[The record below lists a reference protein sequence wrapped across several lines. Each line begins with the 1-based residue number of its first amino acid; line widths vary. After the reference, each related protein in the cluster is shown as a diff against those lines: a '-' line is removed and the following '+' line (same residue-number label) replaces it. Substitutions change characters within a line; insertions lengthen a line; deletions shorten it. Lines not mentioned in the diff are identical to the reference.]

1 MKKKALWRDIRRAIS
16 HSKGRFLSIVGLMAL
31 GSFALVG
38 LYVTGPDMR
47 ATGEA
52 YLDSLDA
59 ADLTV
64 IGDFGLSDADC
75 SLIEQA
81 SGIRNVEYGYLKD
94 ATIKGT
100 DESVR
105 VQSAPEEISR
115 YQVVEG
121 RMPRTSGE
129 IALDSY
135 LADEYDLGDRIDLEE
150 KEDAQGDTVL
160 ANDDFTVVGF
170 VDSSELIS
178 GVNLG
183 ESTAGSG
190 ALTGY
195 AVVVPQAFD
204 SDVYMTARL
213 TFNDTEGLDPYS
225 DAYADRVHAHRDELE
240 DLLADRPGL
249 RLAEVRADAQSAIDD
264 GQAELDDGRARLD
277 EARGTLASSRA
288 QLDDAE
294 GQIAES
300 ERELASRT
308 ADAQAVLDAGAEKV
322 ASGRAELAAGRTE
335 LDAKRAQLTDA
346 RAQIAAGEAE
356 LEQKQSELDEK
367 QTSYDAAMAQ
377 RADLAGKL
385 DQVNAGIADIDA
397 QVPDLDGAIA
407 QASSDVDAAQA
418 ALDGAFPG
426 GRPDE
431 GDADLDAYLA
441 LSDKLTAAQATLQQ
455 LRDLSERRAG
465 LVANQVELT
474 AGIAAI
480 DQATD
485 GAAEELAAARDQ
497 IEAARAQLG
506 ELTAQADEGERQLS
520 AAEGQLAGSESL
532 LEGSERELAD
542 GAAEL
547 AATRSAAQAQIDAAK
562 QEVAAKEAEYASAL
576 AEYEEQLPGAQA
588 ELDDAEEE
596 LAQARERL
604 DRLEEPGYDVDTRR
618 EIPGGDGYKIYATVA
633 DIVDALARVFPV
645 LLYFIAALV
654 TFTTMTRMVE
664 EERIGAGTLKAL
676 GYSDGDIALK
686 FTVYGLISSM
696 VGTAIGIAAGHTLL
710 PYIVYNAYAT
720 KFVLPPIELTFD
732 PVISLVAVALGLVSA
747 VLPAWV
753 AAKQELTARPAE
765 LLLPKPPAAGS
776 KILLER
782 IPFIWNR
789 LDFTHKVTARNL
801 FRYKKRMLMTIFGVA
816 GAVVLLVAGFGTQ
829 YSISGISDEQFGNIV
844 TYDMIVAES
853 PMATDA
859 ERADLEGALA
869 GDGVRCSMPI
879 RYEDVTRVAGASGDT
894 QDITLLVPEDPSEI
908 GEYLKL
914 RDRTSGEEVPL
925 DDDSC
930 VLSERL
936 AALLGVGA
944 GDTFTVDDAT
954 GSPHELTCTGVTEMY
969 MGHFIF
975 LGSDAYRDAFGE
987 DASPNAYLVTLRDS
1001 SADNVNETAASLME
1015 LPAVEG
1021 IVQNTALIAQIATIV
1036 ESLNKIMVVLIVV
1049 ATLLAGVIL
1058 YNLTTINVSERIRE
1072 LSTIKV
1078 LGFFDNEV
1086 TMYIYRET
1094 MVLTAI
1100 GIVVGWILGVLFRNY
1115 IITVVPPDN
1124 VMFDPAFAPYVFAI
1138 PLIIVVII
1146 MVLLGFAVYRRLRDV
1161 NMLEALKSV
1170 E

>member
-1 MKKKALWRDIRRAIS
+1 MKKKALWRDVRRAIS

-38 LYVTGPDMR
+38 LYVAGPDMR

-52 YLDSLDA
+52 YFAAHDT

-75 SLIEQA
+75 ALIEQA
-81 SGIRNVEYGYLKD
+81 SGIDRVEYGYLKD

-100 DESVR
+100 DESLR
-105 VQSAPEEISR
+105 VQSMPDEVSGYQLTDGHMPEH
-115 YQVVEG
+115 
-121 RMPRTSGE
+121 PDE

-135 LADEYDLGDRIDLEE
+135 LADEYDLGDSIELEE
-150 KEDAQGDTVL
+150 KEDAQGKTVL
-160 ANDDFTVVGF
+160 SQDRFTVVGF
-170 VDSSELIS
+170 INSSELIS

-195 AVVVPQAFD
+195 AVVAPEVFD

-213 TFNDTEGLDPYS
+213 TFEDTAGLDPYS
-225 DAYADRVHAHRDELE
+225 DEYTDRVHAHRDELD
-240 DLLADRPGL
+240 DLLADRPNL
-249 RLAEVRADAQSAIDD
+249 RLAEVRADSQGAIDD
-264 GQAELDDGRARLD
+264 GQEQLDEGRARLD
-277 EARGTLASSRA
+277 DARSTLEESRA

-294 GQIAES
+294 EQIAASEQELES
-300 ERELASRT
+300 QTAS
-308 ADAQAVLDAGAEKV
+308 AQAELDAGAAKIS
-322 ASGRAELAAGRTE
+322 AGRDALEAGQAELDSKRSDLAEAYQQLATGKLQLAQKQLE
-335 LDAKRAQLTDA
+335 LDD
-346 RAQIAAGEAE
+346 
-356 LEQKQSELDEK
+356 KQD
-367 QTSYDAAMAQ
+367 SYDAAMEQ
-377 RADLAGKL
+377 RSDLVSKL
-385 DQVNAGIADIDA
+385 DRVNAGIADIDA
-397 QVPDLDGAIA
+397 DVPDLDAAIA
-407 QASSDVDAAQA
+407 QATDAVSCAQG
-418 ALDGAFPG
+418 ALGEAFPDG
-426 GRPDE
+426 EPAE
-431 GDADLDAYLA
+431 GDPNLDEYRALAEALADARA
-441 LSDKLTAAQATLQQ
+441 SLQQ
-455 LRDLSERRAG
+455 LQQLAGTRSE
-465 LVANQVELT
+465 LVSQKQQLES
-474 AGIAAI
+474 GIAAI
-480 DQATD
+480 DRETE
-485 GAAEELAAARDQ
+485 GAADALEEGRSQIESAKARLEQLEEQVSAGAAQLDAADRELAVSG
-497 IEAARAQLG
+497 AQL
-506 ELTAQADEGERQLS
+506 EDA
-520 AAEGQLAGSESL
+520 
-532 LEGSERELAD
+532 ERELAD
-542 GAAEL
+542 GAAQL
-547 AATRSAAQAQIDAAK
+547 AATRSAAQAQIETARK
-562 QEVAAKEAEYASAL
+562 EVSAKEAEYASAL
-576 AEYEEQLPGAQA
+576 AKYEEELPGAQK
-588 ELDDAEEE
+588 ELDEAEDE
-596 LAQARERL
+596 LAQAREKL
-604 DRLEEPGYDVDTRR
+604 ERLEEPGYDVDTRR

-676 GYSDGDIALK
+676 GYSDGDVALK
-686 FTVYGLISSM
+686 FVAYGLTSSM
-696 VGTAIGIAAGHTLL
+696 VGTVVGIIAGHTLL
-710 PYIVYNAYAT
+710 PFIVYSAYAT
-720 KFVLPPIELTFD
+720 KFVLPPIELTFS
-732 PVISLVAVALGLVSA
+732 PTISIAAVALGLVSA
-747 VLPAWV
+747 VLPAWI
-753 AAKQELTARPAE
+753 AAKQELRARPAE

-789 LDFTHKVTARNL
+789 LSFTHKVTARNL
-801 FRYKKRMLMTIFGVA
+801 FRYKKRMLMTVFGVA

-859 ERADLEGALA
+859 EHDELERALED
-869 GDGVRCSMPI
+869 DGVERSMPI
-879 RYEDVTRVAGASGDT
+879 RYEDVSKVAGASGDT
-894 QDITLLVPEDPSEI
+894 QDITLIVPENPAEMGDYI
-908 GEYLKL
+908 KL
-914 RDRTSGEEVPL
+914 RERVSGDGIEL
-925 DDDSC
+925 DGESC
-930 VLSERL
+930 VLSEHL
-936 AALLGVGA
+936 ADLLGVSA
-944 GDTFTVDDAT
+944 GDSFTVDDST
-954 GSPHELTCTGVTEMY
+954 GASHELTCTGITEMY

-975 LGSDAYRDAFGE
+975 LGEDAYEDAFG
-987 DASPNAYLVTLRDS
+987 ASYASNAYLVSLDDS
-1001 SADNVNETAASLME
+1001 SSENVNETAASLME
-1015 LPAVEG
+1015 LPAVGG

-1100 GIVVGWILGVLFRNY
+1100 GIVVGWGLGVLFRNY

-1138 PLIIVVII
+1138 PLVIVVLI
-1146 MVLLGFAVYRRLRDV
+1146 MVLLGIAVYRRLRDV
-1161 NMLEALKSV
+1161 DMLEALKSV